1 MTRQYCANCRRVG
14 RSTAWTR
21 VSVVTRV
28 QPSDSVTT
36 RKFITTRAKPRPAE
50 RFEQRLIQRR
60 HIPTVCAAA
69 DLGRRDDDRAEEQL
83 AIRLFAQKN
92 EPTCQRNVE
101 DRPFLRRIEYVLAL
115 AISPWIAEKRER
127 PEQNDVRRPNPPDRG
142 EQLPRTGADAPL
154 VVLAKLPF
162 RQPLIDEHV
171 ASGGRTSRGREHG
184 RAECEHCPGRCHEH
198 SAPARQNADPAEGS
212 NQTE

>member
-1 MTRQYCANCRRVG
+1 MTRQYLRELPPGWPVHRVDPRFG
-14 RSTAWTR
+14 RHARPAVRLGYHAEVHHDTR
-21 VSVVTRV
+21 E
-28 QPSDSVTT
+28 
-36 RKFITTRAKPRPAE
+36 ARPAE

-60 HIPTVCAAA
+60 HIPTVCAAD

-101 DRPFLRRIEYVLAL
+101 DRLFFRRIEYVLAL

-184 RAECEHCPGRCHEH
+184 RAECEHRPGRCHEH
-198 SAPARQNADPAEGS
+198 SAPPRQNADPAEGS